1 MLQICPKDPEASLN
15 ACLLAT
21 SNLSNKIV
29 LISDYYNWLNK
40 IGVYEFIN

>member
-1 MLQICPKDPEASLN
+1 MLQISQKDPEASLN

-21 SNLSNKIV
+21 SNLSNKIM

-40 IGVYEFIN
+40 IGICEFLN